1 MPDYDPHGRPRRYL
15 YRHNPK
21 RTPPRVCAMCGKEY
35 RKRGQTKYCSRS
47 CFGRTKAKTRV
58 ELACVVCGGDYMQFP
73 YAAQTSKYCS
83 KACWSNRTPMA
94 ACPGCG
100 IQFKAR
106 AGRKYCS
113 LKCSSHRTGERA
125 AAWKGGASLAN
136 DRARYANEL
145 REWRLAVYRRD
156 NFRCRECG
164 AKGDIN
170 AHHIKYWSTHIELRF
185 DVDNGITLCVD
196 CHWRAHGKKRIKPR
210 PTGSATK
217 RRRPE
222 PRLDP
227 SPGTT
232 S

>member
-21 RTPPRVCAMCGKEY
+21 KTPPRICPTCGKEF
-35 RKRGQTKYCSRS
+35 RNRSRTTYCSRA

-58 ELACVVCGGDYMQFP
+58 ELVCVACGNDYKQFP
-73 YAAQTSKYCS
+73 YRAETSKFCS
-83 KACWSNRTPMA
+83 WECWSDRAPMA
-94 ACPGCG
+94 TCPGCG
-100 IQFKAR
+100 TSFKAY

-113 LKCSSHRTGERA
+113 LNCSAHRTGEDA
-125 AAWKGGASLAN
+125 PAWKGGASLIN

-156 NFRCRECG
+156 NFRCRDCG
-164 AKGDIN
+164 TKGYIN
-170 AHHIKYWSTHIELRF
+170 AHHIKYWSTHPELRF

-196 CHWRAHGKKRIKPR
+196 CHWRVHGKKRIKPH
-210 PTGSATK
+210 PTDSATK
-217 RRRPE
+217 RRRSGSRPG
-222 PRLDP
+222 P
-227 SPGTT
+227 SPGTI